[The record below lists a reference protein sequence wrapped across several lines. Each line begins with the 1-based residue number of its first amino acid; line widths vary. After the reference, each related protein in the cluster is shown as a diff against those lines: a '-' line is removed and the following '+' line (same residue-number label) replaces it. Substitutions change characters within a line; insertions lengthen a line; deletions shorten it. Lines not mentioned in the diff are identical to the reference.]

1 MTSSSTQ
8 SLDLALIYGSAR
20 PGRFCDTVARWA
32 VERIERHGGFGLD
45 VIDPIDPAVA
55 LGVAG
60 TDAEARAALRRRIG
74 QADAFV
80 VVVPEYNH
88 SYPAPLKA
96 LIDSA
101 KDEWNAKPVAFV
113 SYGATSG
120 GIRAVEHLRQVF
132 AELHA
137 FGTRDGVVLANAWNQ
152 FDEAGALH
160 EPAGA
165 ETAARVMLA
174 RLGWW
179 ARALR
184 DARTARPYAE
194 TVK

>member
-1 MTSSSTQ
+1 MTSETI
-8 SLDLALIYGSAR
+8 DIALIYGSAR
-20 PGRFCDTVARWA
+20 PGRFCDTVARWT
-32 VERIERHGGFGLD
+32 VGRIERQGGFGLD
-45 VIDPIDPAVA
+45 VIDPVEPDVA

-60 TDAEARAALRRRIG
+60 SDTEARARLRARLGR
-74 QADAFV
+74 ADAFV

-96 LIDSA
+96 LIDCG

-137 FGTRDGVVLANAWNQ
+137 FGTRDGVVFANAWSQ
-152 FDEAGALH
+152 FDESGRLR

-165 ETAARVMLA
+165 EAAARVMLG
-174 RLGWW
+174 RLAWW
-179 ARALR
+179 AEALR
-184 DARTARPYAE
+184 SARAARPYAE
-194 TVK
+194 SAQ

>member
-1 MTSSSTQ
+1 MTSPADPTI
-8 SLDLALIYGSAR
+8 DLALIYGSAR
-20 PGRFCDTVARWA
+20 PGRFCDTVARWTA
-32 VERIERHGGFGLD
+32 ERIERHGGFGLD
-45 VIDPIDPAVA
+45 VIDPLDADIA

-60 TDAEARAALRRRIG
+60 SDAEARAALRRRIG
-74 QADAFV
+74 RADAFV
-80 VVVPEYNH
+80 VAVPEYNH

-137 FGTRDGVVLANAWNQ
+137 FGTRDGVVFANAWSQ
-152 FDEAGALH
+152 FDEAGRLR

-165 ETAARVMLA
+165 EAAANVMLRRLAWWAEALRAARA
-174 RLGWW
+174 
-179 ARALR
+179 
-184 DARTARPYAE
+184 ARPYAE
-194 TVK
+194 SAK